1 MTFSLGTFASPV
13 DGTALATYTWDAVQ
27 APVGVVQVAHG
38 LAEHA
43 GRYDRLAQAL
53 NVAGFVVHATDH
65 RGHGKS
71 ISGVP
76 GDFGDAGFEALVADV
91 AAYGASLAAAHPGLP
106 LFLVAHSMGSFA
118 AQSVLLTDSDQYC
131 GVVLSGSTALAEL
144 GAAMAAGA
152 QGPDAPAG
160 LEAFNVGFE
169 QRTGYEWLSR
179 DEAEVDAYVAD
190 PLCGFDLPEATVPA
204 LFGAAGT
211 LADPSPLLCRPWGC
225 TPPARNGSWC
235 RQIQTRS
242 RPRGVGGCRWR
253 GTTGAP
259 RC

>member
-1 MTFSLGTFASPV
+1 M
-13 DGTALATYTWDAVQ
+13 Q
-27 APVGVVQVAHG
+27 APVGVVEWPG

-53 NVAGFVVHATDH
+53 TAAGFVVHATDH

-91 AAYGASLAAAHPGLP
+91 AAHGASGRSAPGLP

-118 AQSVLLTDSDQYC
+118 AQSVLLTQFDQYC

-152 QGPDAPAG
+152 QDPDAPAG
-160 LEAFNVGFE
+160 LEAFA
-169 QRTGYEWLSR
+169 RPATSSAEWLSR
-179 DEAEVDAYVAD
+179 DGPGGRMRRGSAVWFRPSGGDGPGALQGRRDARRPPRRSAR
-190 PLCGFDLPEATVPA
+190 A
-204 LFGAAGT
+204 
-211 LADPSPLLCRPWGC
+211 CRAHRIRRRR
-225 TPPARNGSWC
+225 PARGW
-235 RQIQTRS
+235 RS
-242 RPRGVGGCRWR
+242 PRGGALGQRYRVSGLTDVTVRLYEGARHEIFNETNSRR
-253 GTTGAP
+253 GSPTT
-259 RC
+259 

>member
-27 APVGVVQVAHG
+27 APVGVIQVAHG

-53 NVAGFVVHATDH
+53 TAAGFVVHATDH
-65 RGHGKS
+65 RGRES

-91 AAYGASLAAAHPGLP
+91 AAHGASTAAAHPGLP

-118 AQSVLLTDSDQYC
+118 AQSRCSSPIPT
-131 GVVLSGSTALAEL
+131 STAGSCSRARRLSPSWAPP
-144 GAAMAAGA
+144 ATAGA
-152 QGPDAPAG
+152 QDPDAPAG
-160 LEAFNVGFE
+160 LEAFNVGYE

-179 DEAEVDAYVAD
+179 DEAEVDVRRGSAVWFRPSGGDGPGALRGRRDARRPLGARGD
-190 PLCGFDLPEATVPA
+190 PPG
-204 LFGAAGT
+204 
-211 LADPSPLLCRPWGC
+211 
-225 TPPARNGSWC
+225 PARAHRIRC
-235 RQIQTRS
+235 R
-242 RPRGVGGCRWR
+242 
-253 GTTGAP
+253 
-259 RC
+259 